1 MVIFVISGLAF
12 ITFLLPPQEKTQNY
26 YLAKDMFSCSILF
39 VAIPLTIVKK
49 NMKMQNYFVHYLKN
63 NQYYSRLIQV
73 FGRFV
78 IKRKP
83 ANNQVIPIS
92 FIDLTFTQTA

>member
-26 YLAKDMFSCSILF
+26 YLAKDLFSCSILF

-49 NMKMQNYFVHYLKN
+49 NMKMQNYYLKN
-63 NQYYSRLIQV
+63 NPYYARLIQV

-78 IKRKP
+78 IKRKL
-83 ANNQVIPIS
+83 ASNQVTSIS
-92 FIDLTFTQTA
+92 FIDLKFTETA